1 MKIKRHLGDAGTVEH
16 IRREVDRATS
26 ERRPMKVGDKVTQ
39 FLSIAGDKKKKPYK
53 GTVISVN
60 ERHRHYTA
68 EFKMPPCLFR
78 DGDVWIRETFFY
90 TPYGAK

>member
-1 MKIKRHLGDAGTVEH
+1 MQTLLSIL
-16 IRREVDRATS
+16 RREVDRATS

-39 FLSIAGDKKKKPYK
+39 VLSIAGDKGKHKKAYK

-78 DGDVWIRETFFY
+78 DGDVWIRESFFY